1 MQRKLMIL
9 ISLTQ
14 QSQYKQESHQG
25 PSKIHQHLERL
36 WYRRNQQHCHD
47 IFCFQKTYSRYRTTI
62 IMRTTEYRQECKM
75 YITFSFSYPQ
85 FYISSGVIHGS
96 VFYSVTNYHHGYHI
110 VYIQYRLTLWF
121 FFLYRYVVCNKC
133 VCRKKNM

>member
-1 MQRKLMIL
+1 
-9 ISLTQ
+9 
-14 QSQYKQESHQG
+14 
-25 PSKIHQHLERL
+25 
-36 WYRRNQQHCHD
+36 
-47 IFCFQKTYSRYRTTI
+47 
-62 IMRTTEYRQECKM
+62 M

-110 VYIQYRLTLWF
+110 VYIQYRLTLWV

-133 VCRKKNM
+133 VCRKKHVSFIHEVHLYTCTKLVNVCYLANLAGSWFDPLLRLTLKEGQKYSFNLSDQHSRFLMRNSNQSPMFRQRPTR